1 MKERRPLRLLTA
13 AVAAIATACLG
24 WAAAGFLEGDHGWL
38 AACAAVLVFYGAVTY
53 GLFAGRLWAPAL
65 AQGASLFGAAAF
77 AQSAWALE
85 SYTLPVIVG
94 GFSIHLLLGALALL
108 LDDGLSKR
116 QRWSLRFAGAA
127 LAPAAF
133 FALAPEQTG
142 GTMVAVL
149 VGAALAWLGALG
161 VARGRTWGVLAALLG
176 APVLAIAVWYA
187 PELGYFDAQHFMV
200 DQPLLPLMLD
210 VLGLA
215 AAAGAL
221 LSVAPFL
228 GPIARF
234 LLRGKAA

>member
-24 WAAAGFLEGDHGWL
+24 WAAVGFLEGNSGWL
-38 AACAAVLVFYGAVTY
+38 GACVAVLVFYGAVTY
-53 GLFAGRLWAPAL
+53 GLFSGRLWAPAL

-77 AQSAWALE
+77 AQSGWALE
-85 SYTLPVIVG
+85 SYTLPVVVVG
-94 GFSIHLLLGALALL
+94 FGIHVALGVLALF
-108 LDDGLSKR
+108 LDDGVSKR

-127 LAPAAF
+127 IAPATL
-133 FALAPEQTG
+133 FALAPEQSG
-142 GTMVAVL
+142 GTMVAVMT
-149 VGAALAWLGALG
+149 GAGLAWLGALG
-161 VARGRTWGVLAALLG
+161 VARGRTWGVLAAFIG
-176 APVLAIAVWYA
+176 APVLAIAVAYA

-228 GPIARF
+228 GPITRF
-234 LLRGKAA
+234 LTRDRTA

>member
-1 MKERRPLRLLTA
+1 MNERRPLRLLTA
-13 AVAAIATACLG
+13 TVAALATGCLG
-24 WAAAGFLEGDHGWL
+24 WAAAGFLGANHGWFT
-38 AACAAVLVFYGAVTY
+38 ACAAVLVFYATLSV
-53 GLFAGRLWAPAL
+53 GLFTGRLWAPAL
-65 AQGASLFGAAAF
+65 AMGASLFGAAAF
-77 AQSAWALE
+77 AQSAWALG
-85 SYTLPVIVG
+85 SVMPVIVG
-94 GFSIHLLLGALALL
+94 GFGLHALLGLLALG

-142 GTMVAVL
+142 GTMIAVL
-149 VGAALAWLGALG
+149 VGAGLAWLGALG
-161 VARGRTWGVLAALLG
+161 VARGRTWGVLAALIG
-176 APVLAIAVWYA
+176 APVLATAVWYA

-234 LLRGKAA
+234 LRSTP

>member
-24 WAAAGFLEGDHGWL
+24 WAAAGFLDGNHGWFP
-38 AACAAVLVFYGAVTY
+38 ACAAVLVFYGAVTY

-85 SYTLPVIVG
+85 GFLPVIVG
-94 GFSIHLLLGALALL
+94 GLAIHLVLGALALF

-127 LAPAAF
+127 IAPATL

-142 GTMVAVL
+142 GTMVAVIA
-149 VGAALAWLGALG
+149 GAGLAWLGALG
-161 VARGRTWGVLAALLG
+161 VARGRTWGVLAALVG
-176 APVLAIAVWYA
+176 APVLATAVWFA
-187 PELGYFDAQHFMV
+187 PELSYFDAQHFMV
-200 DQPLLPLMLD
+200 DEPLLPLMLN

-228 GPIARF
+228 GPIGRF
-234 LLRGKAA
+234 LLRGRG